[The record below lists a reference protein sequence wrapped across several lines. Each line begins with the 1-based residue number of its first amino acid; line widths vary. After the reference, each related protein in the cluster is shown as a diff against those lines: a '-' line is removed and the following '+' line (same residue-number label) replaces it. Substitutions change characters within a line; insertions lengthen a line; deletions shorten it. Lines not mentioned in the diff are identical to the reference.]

1 MPPAARLLA
10 VPLVVFLVACTSAAP
25 TRPNSA
31 TPAATRS
38 PAPSTAVPTGQPA
51 QTPPMRLAVRH
62 AYTAISTTHAPYYIA
77 EAAGYFAEEGLD
89 MQITYISGSST
100 AMQAL
105 VAGELDSLNA
115 TGGAAVQ
122 ARTRGSDLTIYAN
135 TVGTLFTQFITA
147 PDITQPAQ
155 LRGQPVGIVRFGTI
169 SDFTAR
175 LFLKGWGYE
184 PGTDVPLLQLGGQ
197 SQIVG
202 ALQSGQVRA
211 VVLPDVQAIEV
222 KRLGYRELA
231 DAADLGREYVGQ
243 GLILR
248 ERTAADNPELL
259 RRLLRALARG
269 MGRFLN
275 DREFSVSV
283 IQQRVGIDAREVVE
297 ESWEL
302 HAQRYAN
309 RSLLTTPEAVRTVL
323 EELADDPAVRN
334 ATPESFYDN
343 RFVQELHDSGFLA
356 RAYGS

>member
-1 MPPAARLLA
+1 
-10 VPLVVFLVACTSAAP
+10 
-25 TRPNSA
+25 
-31 TPAATRS
+31 
-38 PAPSTAVPTGQPA
+38 
-51 QTPPMRLAVRH
+51 
-62 AYTAISTTHAPYYIA
+62 
-77 EAAGYFAEEGLD
+77 
-89 MQITYISGSST
+89 
-100 AMQAL
+100 
-105 VAGELDSLNA
+105 
-115 TGGAAVQ
+115 
-122 ARTRGSDLTIYAN
+122 
-135 TVGTLFTQFITA
+135 
-147 PDITQPAQ
+147 
-155 LRGQPVGIVRFGTI
+155 
-169 SDFTAR
+169 
-175 LFLKGWGYE
+175 
-184 PGTDVPLLQLGGQ
+184 
-197 SQIVG
+197 
-202 ALQSGQVRA
+202 VRA

>member
-1 MPPAARLLA
+1 MTAIARLVLGPLVALLAACTGGSVPPAPAGPA
-10 VPLVVFLVACTSAAP
+10 GNPSPPAPAAAP
-25 TRPNSA
+25 T
-31 TPAATRS
+31 
-38 PAPSTAVPTGQPA
+38 
-51 QTPPMRLAVRH
+51 RLAVRH
-62 AYTAISTTHAPYYIA
+62 AYTAISTTHAPYYLA
-77 EAAGYFAEEGLD
+77 EEAGYFAEEGLD

-100 AMQAL
+100 AVQAL

-115 TGGAAVQ
+115 TGGAALQ
-122 ARTRGSDLTIYAN
+122 ARARGSDLTIYAN
-135 TVGTLFTQFITA
+135 TVGTLFTQVITA
-147 PDITQPAQ
+147 PDLTQPAQ
-155 LRGQPVGIVRFGTI
+155 LRGHAVGIVRFGTI

-175 LFLKGWGYE
+175 LFLKSWGFE
-184 PGTDVPLLQLGGQ
+184 PGSDVPLLQLGGQ
-197 SQIVG
+197 TQIVG

-231 DAADLGREYVGQ
+231 DAADLGREYIGQ

-248 ERTAADNPELL
+248 ERTAADNPELV

-269 MGRFLN
+269 MGRFVH

-283 IQQRVGIDAREVVE
+283 IQRRVGIDAREVVE

-302 HAQRYAN
+302 HALRYAN

-323 EELADDPAVRN
+323 EELADEPAVRN
-334 ATPESFYDN
+334 VPPERFYDN
-343 RFVQELHDSGFLA
+343 RFVQELHDTGFLA